1 MNVQRGLAFLL
12 ITPEQHAQQ
21 GNSMVFNPQA
31 QSTEGLASV
40 CLIGIGA
47 AGRQFVAQL
56 HEGAH
61 GPLADLLGPTSASS
75 DDGHAAQIDTL
86 ELDGLAILFIAFA
99 LDVRHSDARLLQI
112 LAHRALMRDVQTIGV
127 IVHEGEGT
135 AHQGDA
141 LSPVLREVLDSEVLA
156 GRIDIHQ
163 DDEHAL
169 QALRWMY
176 GALRSLTRAG
186 VLILEPGWDLA
197 DVVEVLEL
205 PGAQLSLAMHTVPKG
220 VSMSAA
226 VIGALEDLAA
236 KGVDLALASSI
247 LLVLWRAPD
256 QKFYVRDVREAS
268 RIVGEALGQGGLHLT
283 LTAPSRAPWG
293 EVGACATVVVSTR
306 RAFNRELGAA

>member
-1 MNVQRGLAFLL
+1 
-12 ITPEQHAQQ
+12 
-21 GNSMVFNPQA
+21 MVFNPQA
-31 QSTEGLASV
+31 LSTERLASV
-40 CLIGIGA
+40 RLIGIGA
-47 AGRQFVAQL
+47 AGRRFVAQL
-56 HEGAH
+56 HDGAQ
-61 GPLADLLGPTSASS
+61 GPLADLLGPAPEFSA
-75 DDGHAAQIDTL
+75 DGNAEQIDAL
-86 ELDGLAILFIAFA
+86 ELGGLAILFIAFA
-99 LDVRHSDARLLQI
+99 LDVSHSDARSLQV

-127 IVHEGEGT
+127 IVREGEDT

-141 LSPVLREVLDSEVLA
+141 LSTALREVLDSEVLA

-163 DDEHAL
+163 EDEHAL

-205 PGAQLSLAMHTVPKG
+205 PGAQLSLAMHTVPKSA
-220 VSMSAA
+220 SMSAA

-236 KGVDLALASSI
+236 KGVELALASSI

-283 LTAPSRAPWG
+283 LTAPSRVLWG
-293 EVGACATVVVSTR
+293 EVCACATVVVSTR
-306 RAFNRELGAA
+306 RAFSREPGAA

>member
-1 MNVQRGLAFLL
+1 
-12 ITPEQHAQQ
+12 
-21 GNSMVFNPQA
+21 MVFNPQA
-31 QSTEGLASV
+31 LSTEGTASV
-40 CLIGIGA
+40 RLIGIGA
-47 AGRQFVAQL
+47 AGGRFVAQL
-56 HEGAH
+56 HHGAR
-61 GPLADLLGPTSASS
+61 GPLADLLGLAPTTSAAGSS
-75 DDGHAAQIDTL
+75 EQIGAL
-86 ELDGLAILFIAFA
+86 ELDGLAILFIAIA
-99 LDVRHSDARLLQI
+99 LDAPQDDARSLQV
-112 LAHRALMRDVQTIGV
+112 LARRALTRDVQTIGV
-127 IVHEGEGT
+127 IVHEGADA
-135 AHQGDA
+135 AHRGDA
-141 LSPVLREVLDSEVLA
+141 LSTLLREVLDNEMLA
-156 GRIDIHQ
+156 GHIDVHQ

-176 GALRSLTRAG
+176 GALSSLTRAG

-220 VSMSAA
+220 ASMSAA

-268 RIVGEALGQGGLHLT
+268 RIVGKALGQGGLHLI
-283 LTAPSRAPWG
+283 LTAPSRVPWG

-306 RAFNRELGAA
+306 RAFSREPGAA

>member
-1 MNVQRGLAFLL
+1 
-12 ITPEQHAQQ
+12 
-21 GNSMVFNPQA
+21 MVFNPQA
-31 QSTEGLASV
+31 PSTEGVASV
-40 CLIGIGA
+40 RLIGIGV
-47 AGRQFVAQL
+47 AGRRLVAQL
-56 HEGAH
+56 HDGAQ
-61 GPLADLLGPTSASS
+61 GPLADHLGPAPTSSA
-75 DDGHAAQIDTL
+75 DGSGEIDAL
-86 ELDGLAILFIAFA
+86 ELDGLAILFIAIA
-99 LDVRHSDARLLQI
+99 LDGPQNDARSLQV
-112 LAHRALMRDVQTIGV
+112 LARRALLRDVQTIGV
-127 IVHEGEGT
+127 IIHKGEG
-135 AHQGDA
+135 AALPADA
-141 LSPVLREVLDSEVLA
+141 LSTVLREVLDSEVLA
-156 GRIDIHQ
+156 GRIDVHQ

-176 GALRSLTRAG
+176 GALRSLTRAR

-220 VSMSAA
+220 TSMSAA

-283 LTAPSRAPWG
+283 LTAPSRVPWG
-293 EVGACATVVVSTR
+293 AVGACATVVVSTR
-306 RAFNRELGAA
+306 RAFSREPGAA